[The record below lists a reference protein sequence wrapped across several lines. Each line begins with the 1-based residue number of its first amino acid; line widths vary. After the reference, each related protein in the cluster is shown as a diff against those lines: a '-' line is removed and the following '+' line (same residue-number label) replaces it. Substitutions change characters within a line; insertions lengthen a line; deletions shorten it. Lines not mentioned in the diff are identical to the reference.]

1 MPRKVASFVRFNN
14 AYYVLADDKQKINP
28 KHREKLQRYL
38 RFKKKMEDE
47 AVADIKAVTDA
58 LDTASGYLSKVLPKK
73 LEDIPDLPTLSGKR
87 INPLD
92 ELKDVIADLG
102 RNKARLQELRGSLY
116 ALVNNQV
123 LVDDDVKDQFAKALN
138 WVISS

>member
-1 MPRKVASFVRFNN
+1 MPRKVASFVRFKN

-47 AVADIKAVTDA
+47 AVSDIKAVTDA
-58 LDTASGYLSKVLPKK
+58 IDTASGYLSKVLPKK
-73 LEDIPDLPTLSGKR
+73 LEDIPDLPTLDGKR

-92 ELKDVIADLG
+92 ELKDVIADLNK
-102 RNKARLQELRGSLY
+102 NKARLQELRGSLY
-116 ALVNNQV
+116 ALVNNEV
-123 LVDDDVKDQFAKALN
+123 LVDDDVKEQFAKALN
-138 WVISS
+138 WVISN